1 MSLTIALFLSV
12 LIQFTT
18 AIIALSLVKRTKTNI
33 AWWLI
38 SLGFVIMAIR
48 QLFDLYQVFDKSN
61 ILINNTTNTWLAVFT
76 SVIMFFSLGFIKR
89 IFNVQDKINN
99 IKKENEAKLFS
110 AIIRTE
116 EEQKQRFSKEL
127 HDGLGPLLS
136 SVKMAISSIVKN
148 NENEKDTK
156 ILLNTEYLI
165 DESIKTVK
173 EISNNLSP
181 HILVDFGIV
190 KALKS
195 FINKLPENSK
205 INIELYSNFKET
217 RFEYNIE
224 TIIYRVLC
232 ELITNS
238 LKHADAKNIFI
249 DIILEGNTLNIKYLD
264 DGNGFDYVEYD
275 ENTKGFG
282 ITNIKSRIKSVNG
295 GCQIYSKKGEGF
307 NANFVI
313 NIA

>member
-1 MSLTIALFLSV
+1 
-12 LIQFTT
+12 
-18 AIIALSLVKRTKTNI
+18 
-33 AWWLI
+33 
-38 SLGFVIMAIR
+38 MAIR